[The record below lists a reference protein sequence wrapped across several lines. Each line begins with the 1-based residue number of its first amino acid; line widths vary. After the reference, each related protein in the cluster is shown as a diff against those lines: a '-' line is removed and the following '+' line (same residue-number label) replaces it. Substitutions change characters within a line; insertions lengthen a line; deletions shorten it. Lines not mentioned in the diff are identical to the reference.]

1 MSATPQTPAPLVG
14 TTGSPLRD
22 TPRIYVACLAAY
34 NSGRLHGR
42 WIAADK
48 GQDHIW
54 AKVRQM
60 LKESPELGAEEWAIH
75 DYDGFKGA
83 PISEYAGFDWVC
95 DLAEYIDARGELGAK
110 VCEHFCGD
118 LEQAKAAFEDY
129 AGCYTS
135 LADFAE
141 NLTRET
147 GPEIPGA
154 FQYYIDWSGMGQDM
168 ALNGDVFTIET
179 HFDEVHVFWCR

>member
-1 MSATPQTPAPLVG
+1 MSATPLTPAPLVG
-14 TTGSPLRD
+14 TTGSSLRD
-22 TPRIYVACLAAY
+22 TPRIYVSCLAAY
-34 NSGRLHGR
+34 NAGRLHGR

-54 AKVRQM
+54 AEVRQM
-60 LKESPELGAEEWAIH
+60 VNESPEPGAEEWAIH
-75 DYDGFKGA
+75 DYDGFEGA

-95 DLAEYIDARGELGAK
+95 DLAEFINERGGLGAK
-110 VCEHFCGD
+110 VCEHYCGD
-118 LEQAKAAFEDY
+118 LEQAKAAFEAY

-141 NLTRET
+141 SLMRET
-147 GPEIPGA
+147 GPKIPEA
-154 FQYYIDWSGMGQDM
+154 FQFYIDWSGMGQDL
-168 ALNGDVFTIET
+168 ALNGDVFTIEM